1 MPRGALLA
9 FVTLPSDLVSM
20 RLLSS
25 ADQPPFRRRG
35 RVPLGALAPRLT
47 ARAAWFSVNET
58 FALGSA

>member
-25 ADQPPFRRRG
+25 
-35 RVPLGALAPRLT
+35 
-47 ARAAWFSVNET
+47 
-58 FALGSA
+58 GSASLFDGAAA